1 MPYSLVFGVEAILLV
16 EIELP
21 SLCIS
26 LRDLIDDEEYRVARL
41 QELELLDERRL
52 NTLNHLKAYQN

>member
-1 MPYSLVFGVEAILLV
+1 MPV

-21 SLCIS
+21 SLRVS

-41 QELELLDERRL
+41 QELELLDERQL
-52 NTLNHLKAYQN
+52 NAFNHLKAYQN

>member
-1 MPYSLVFGVEAILLV
+1 MPYSLVFGAEAILPV

-26 LRDLIDDEEYRVARL
+26 L
-41 QELELLDERRL
+41 
-52 NTLNHLKAYQN
+52 